1 MEISPEEVERNNE
14 INNRYINVNELI
26 RTFNVDREINPQ
38 GVLEI
43 TTLID
48 NTLRANI
55 EQVYWDARI
64 LREADE
70 VDRELE
76 DIKAL
81 GRYSVNPGKEIP
93 QSLAQLARDSP
104 GFYERLRTI
113 FDTYTNRTIDA
124 LGSSVSGREALQV
137 SRGLLEQNNPFTPRQ
152 IFDFNLDVDKFKNLL
167 DNKVYK
173 AQMER
178 LASNISEAVKSSKV
192 WGVIG
197 FTTFL
202 GVFVAILIAVQR
214 KDIPAPSAPI
224 IANYF
229 LTGCYM
235 VYGDGKNPTVV
246 KLDGC
251 SSWYSNSNENSLYCK
266 CGNTKSISEIK
277 CSGDDK
283 NLPFCIG
290 KPGDTSGATK
300 CSVPNVENYDLDV
313 CKGQIGKEGPFV
325 YYTSHIADALAM
337 LPHMVKI
344 IEGSTTSTS
353 TNDYNISNKSSTL
366 GLVGKILLSVVIITI
381 ILILGLVIYNT
392 FFQNRNTIKSITRR

>member
-1 MEISPEEVERNNE
+1 MTTNLSKLLIKYQSKLPDDLKEFANGNQRCNNGTYYYSRVY
-14 INNRYINVNELI
+14 NTFHYNALLSNDYTKYTSLI
-26 RTFNVDREINPQ
+26 TY
-38 GVLEI
+38 
-43 TTLID
+43 TK
-48 NTLRANI
+48 
-55 EQVYWDARI
+55 
-64 LREADE
+64 
-70 VDRELE
+70 
-76 DIKAL
+76 DIK
-81 GRYSVNPGKEIP
+81 EH
-93 QSLAQLARDSP
+93 D
-104 GFYERLRTI
+104 ET
-113 FDTYTNRTIDA
+113 
-124 LGSSVSGREALQV
+124 
-137 SRGLLEQNNPFTPRQ
+137 
-152 IFDFNLDVDKFKNLL
+152 KFKNLL

-337 LPHMVKI
+337 LPHMVQI
-344 IEGSTTSTS
+344 IQGSTSTT
-353 TNDYNISNKSSTL
+353 TNDYNTENKTKNTM
-366 GLVGKILLSVVIITI
+366 GLVGKILLGVIIIVTL
-381 ILILGLVIYNT
+381 LILGIIIYNT
-392 FFQNRNTIKSITRR
+392 FFQNRNMIKSMSRR